1 MQPCNR
7 SLGSWLGDCQIHPV
21 RQGKN
26 NNQKRQKTQ
35 ARRRWKDQLAG
46 NKKTAPSGRGVQ
58 NREPDKWAGVLQG
71 PWIISS
77 LLGPVCL
84 PLGGGGGGGHF
95 LPPSSAQMSP
105 GNKKLPS
112 ILAAHTHCPYVRSP
126 FSLSLYAA
134 QSGLILPFPRLL
146 GLQGHFTI
154 PSLNC
159 FFLNI
164 SEK

>member
-1 MQPCNR
+1 MSCLFVCFEMQPCNR

-84 PLGGGGGGGHF
+84 PLGGGT
-95 LPPSSAQMSP
+95 
-105 GNKKLPS
+105 LPS
-112 ILAAHTHCPYVRSP
+112 TLLCPNVPWEQEATIYLGSSH
-126 FSLSLYAA
+126 SLSLRQISLLP
-134 QSGLILPFPRLL
+134 QSLCRPEWPHPPLP
-146 GLQGHFTI
+146 
-154 PSLNC
+154 
-159 FFLNI
+159 
-164 SEK
+164 